1 MEAQTAQITD
11 RVSRQPSRA
20 AFLVSIIPM
29 HGRDSDETEISRKN
43 RDYQKGMRHHPEV

>member
-1 MEAQTAQITD
+1 MEEQTAKITD